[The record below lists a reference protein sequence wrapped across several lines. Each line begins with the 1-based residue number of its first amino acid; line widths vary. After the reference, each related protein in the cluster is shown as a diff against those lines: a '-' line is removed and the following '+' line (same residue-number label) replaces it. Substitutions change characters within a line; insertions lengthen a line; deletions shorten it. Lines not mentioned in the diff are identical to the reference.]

1 MDEGNDR
8 EAFVTLATN
17 NSYSQGAMVLAQSL
31 RRHGTLKEI
40 VVLVT
45 PQISLD
51 VRHKL
56 ETLFDRVV
64 LVDVMDSEDEAHLS
78 LLNRPELGVTFTK
91 FHCWNLTEY
100 NKCVFMDADT
110 MALTNIDELFN
121 REELSA
127 APDAG
132 WPDMFNSGVFVY
144 KPSRETYLA
153 LISLADSEGSFDGG
167 DQGLLNTYFN
177 KWSTSGPSKRLSFL
191 YNMHSTATYTYSPA
205 FARFGKD
212 TKVVHFIG
220 AVKPWHHTYDFAN
233 DVLHQAEGPGIHE
246 EVFIKQWWRLF
257 AESADKIRELE
268 QEMHYISLTPSE
280 QSESRDFSQ
289 ASLVDASQEDVAS
302 IHSNEEKFERERF
315 EEQRA
320 HHFLWQTSQVDYA
333 GQDSFANIQAKMDD
347 VLQNDTSVS
356 SGVSSPSAPS
366 SIADQTPYQ
375 PYFVADENRSGGD
388 EIISDVMS
396 DITLDDLTD
405 EEEEEEAKWPPPPA
419 DKKHFQMW
427 KEGTSDY
434 QGRDKFA
441 NIQARIDSMLLYA
454 EFGDAGAPA
463 HTNDNAESMKQIP
476 VITLSLAEPE
486 VETDFNTHDSKESKV
501 AEKESQQEEGGPEPS
516 SETTTQTEGEVQI
529 EENKLES
536 LDSENGIAENQ
547 EEILSE
553 NTSTNFAIQE

>member
-268 QEMHYISLTPSE
+268 Q
-280 QSESRDFSQ
+280 
-289 ASLVDASQEDVAS
+289 
-302 IHSNEEKFERERF
+302 
-315 EEQRA
+315 
-320 HHFLWQTSQVDYA
+320 
-333 GQDSFANIQAKMDD
+333 
-347 VLQNDTSVS
+347 
-356 SGVSSPSAPS
+356 
-366 SIADQTPYQ
+366 YQ